1 MCNVQRLRPCRLIGA
16 SLLSYIVQFTLFLLG
31 FDGEGGVGDG
41 AEAVLGDELAGDAA
55 DAVGLVVNARQ
66 GALQFLYEL
75 LLAGHEA
82 LDLGTLGV
90 RRALVED
97 VVELAAGVGA
107 VRGLVAVELLEQ
119 GVVFFP
125 GLGQLMRM
133 RNSSSSSSEYL
144 LGLSL
149 SIYYLH

>member
-97 VVELAAGVGA
+97 VVELANLERALYSQDIKFKKIRASRPAG
-107 VRGLVAVELLEQ
+107 E
-119 GVVFFP
+119 GVLF
-125 GLGQLMRM
+125 QQ
-133 RNSSSSSSEYL
+133 
-144 LGLSL
+144 
-149 SIYYLH
+149 IKK